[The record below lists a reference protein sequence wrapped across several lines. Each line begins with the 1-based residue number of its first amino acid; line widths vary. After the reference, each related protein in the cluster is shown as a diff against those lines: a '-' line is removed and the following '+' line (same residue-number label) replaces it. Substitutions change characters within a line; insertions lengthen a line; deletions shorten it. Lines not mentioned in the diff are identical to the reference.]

1 MNVDGLRAGLH
12 SLPTMSELN
21 HLLLMRLRLV
31 HTLSLWLL
39 AAVGA
44 SVLAMGGVSAW
55 HLGQGFGTYLQ
66 ARDLERL
73 DKFVLVVA
81 DSVREA
87 GGITALQERRVTMP
101 MLLATLARQEGDT
114 RPGRPGSERPP
125 SEPAAAGEGRSG
137 DLRQRARP
145 AGPPDAFGARLA
157 LFNPDGSPL
166 IGRPLPPGPDELI
179 ERPVLLDGRVVALAR
194 LRPLSRVA
202 DEYEVRFL
210 RSQYLG
216 IAGVAAALML
226 LALAL
231 AAWLSRQWARPLA
244 AVKEATAR
252 IARGELQV
260 RVPLERD
267 DEIGDVVHN
276 VNLMA
281 ESLQNMEGARRRW
294 VADISHE
301 LRTPLTGLRGEIE
314 ALVDGVR
321 PFTPAAALSLRD
333 DVLRLGALVDDLHL
347 LAMADLQRLPCHP
360 VACDARQIAQE
371 AVRRFQVR
379 AEARGLT
386 LVMTDAK
393 AVPLVLDVVWDPAR
407 MAQLLGNL
415 LENSLRYTD
424 APGRIELGL
433 SRSGGQ
439 VVLTVD
445 DSAPGVAATDLPRL
459 FEPLYRADVAR
470 SRHNGGSGLGLAI
483 CEAIAQA
490 HGGSMAA
497 HASVLGGLQVVVT
510 LPVSG
515 EKEAP

>member
-1 MNVDGLRAGLH
+1 
-12 SLPTMSELN
+12 MSELN
-21 HLLLMRLRLV
+21 HQLPMRLRLV

-55 HLGQGFGTYLQ
+55 HLGQGFGIYLQ

-114 RPGRPGSERPP
+114 RSGRPGFERPQP
-125 SEPAAAGEGRSG
+125 EPAAVGEGRS
-137 DLRQRARP
+137 DRPLP
-145 AGPPDAFGARLA
+145 AGPRDAFGARLA

-166 IGRPLPPGPDELI
+166 TGRPLPPGPDALI

-260 RVPLERD
+260 RVPLERE

-301 LRTPLTGLRGEIE
+301 LRTPLTGLRGEVE

-321 PFTPAAALSLRD
+321 PFTPAAALSLRE

-360 VACDARQIAQE
+360 VACDATRIMQE
-371 AVRRFQVR
+371 AVRRFQAR

-386 LVMTDAK
+386 LVMIGATAG
-393 AVPLVLDVVWDPAR
+393 ASVLDVVWDPAR

-424 APGRIELGL
+424 APGRIEVGL
-433 SRSGGQ
+433 SCSGGQ

-445 DSAPGVAATDLPRL
+445 DSAPGAAETDLPRL
-459 FEPLYRADVAR
+459 FEPLYRADAAR

-483 CEAIAQA
+483 CVAIAQA

-497 HASVLGGLQVVVT
+497 RASAQGGLLVVVT

-515 EKEAP
+515 EKEAS